1 MNKAIL
7 VGRLATE
14 IEVRSTK
21 SGNVAQFRVA
31 VNRPFT
37 NAQGQRE
44 ADFLSCVAWNQRA
57 DYLTRYG
64 RKGDRIAVEGRIQ
77 ARTYDAQDGS
87 KRYITEIICENV
99 ELLGGRREGA
109 EAGAASQQS
118 AGSGQEQRA
127 QQQRMNFARPES
139 QMDAQGFT
147 EVEDDELPF

>member
-14 IEVRSTK
+14 IEVRSTQ

-31 VNRPFT
+31 VNRPFA

-44 ADFLSCVAWNQRA
+44 ADFISCVAWNQRA
-57 DYLTRYG
+57 DFLARYG
-64 RKGDRIAVEGRIQ
+64 HKGDRIAVEGRIQ

-87 KRYITEIICENV
+87 KRYITEIICDNV
-99 ELLGGRREGA
+99 ELLGSKRESA
-109 EAGAASQQS
+109 EAGEAAPQN
-118 AGSGQEQRA
+118 AGSVQEQRT
-127 QQQRMNFARPES
+127 QQERMNFARPEG
-139 QMDAQGFT
+139 QPDAQGFT